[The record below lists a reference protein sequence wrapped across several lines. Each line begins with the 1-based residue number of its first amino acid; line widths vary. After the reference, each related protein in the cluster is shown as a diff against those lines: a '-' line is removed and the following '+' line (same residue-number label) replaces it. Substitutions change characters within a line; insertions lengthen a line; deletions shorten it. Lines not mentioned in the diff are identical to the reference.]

1 MAKIDK
7 VQEVSLG
14 KLHPYPNNA
23 KKHSADQVQ
32 KIADSI
38 SEFGFISPCLIDK
51 DFNIIVGDSIAPFN
65 DGYDYFDDI
74 ETDGADPVAPLIR
87 SGLPKVLHH
96 SVRVEL
102 YEYAADDEAE
112 TKLEAEFDAAGVA
125 WTKEDRHWLADSA
138 WYQVIYE
145 IEYITK

>member
-1 MAKIDK
+1 MINEILTAAGIPYAKSRF
-7 VQEVSLG
+7 VRVPTETHAV
-14 KLHPYPNNA
+14 
-23 KKHSADQVQ
+23 
-32 KIADSI
+32 
-38 SEFGFISPCLIDK
+38 
-51 DFNIIVGDSIAPFN
+51 
-65 DGYDYFDDI
+65 YFDDI
-74 ETDGADPVAPLIR
+74 ETDGADPVAPLTR

-112 TKLEAEFDAAGVA
+112 AKLEAEFDAAGVA